1 MEETIGQFGQWREK
15 AFDGCQGL
23 CKDATHLRFNTIHTH
38 RWLPKPPSSLIFR
51 SKSHM
56 GDQEF
61 SDPASVRHNEDW
73 ASPDGQ
79 EELRREGG
87 TWYQRHWCQGCSQT
101 REVIR
106 RAGEGLHVEKKK
118 EEDPTAVKESLEIM
132 EKFYKQM
139 ALVENR
145 GEQNHNQAVV
155 EEVLSGKCPD
165 ARSKMESSKPGAHKR
180 KRRGGKGSRLRRL
193 LIHQLLLTERRG
205 LPLSRLLRTE
215 AKSQRQGRREQEE
228 SASPILRRRRP
239 ELSGEEGKGKNGE
252 REGVKDLREEVEE
265 RREEVRCCSRGA
277 LTGDINLSTPRSTK
291 TEATTPSPQ
300 VFPQI
305 PGTPPFPHLTPP
317 PTPSTLPVS
326 PPYTLPFTTPYTLPL
341 TPAFTPPYSQPHT
354 PLFTPMYTSLPVYT
368 TPPYTPPPC
377 GPMPGLQWLFC
388 GGCQAW
394 GTVTLNT

>member
-1 MEETIGQFGQWREK
+1 MV
-15 AFDGCQGL
+15 
-23 CKDATHLRFNTIHTH
+23 
-38 RWLPKPPSSLIFR
+38 
-51 SKSHM
+51 
-56 GDQEF
+56 DQEF

-155 EEVLSGKCPD
+155 EEVLSGKCPH
-165 ARSKMESSKPGAHKR
+165 ARSKMESSEPGARKR

-228 SASPILRRRRP
+228 SASPTLRRRRP
-239 ELSGEEGKGKNGE
+239 ELSGEEGKGKNRE

-305 PGTPPFPHLTPP
+305 PGTPPFPNLTPP

-326 PPYTLPFTTPYTLPL
+326 PPYTLPFTPPYTLPF
-341 TPAFTPPYSQPHT
+341 TPAFTPPYTPPYSQPHT

>member
-15 AFDGCQGL
+15 AFEGCLGL
-23 CKDATHLRFNTIHTH
+23 CKDPNHLRFNTIHTH
-38 RWLPKPPSSLIFR
+38 RWFPKPPSSLFFM

-79 EELRREGG
+79 AELRREGL
-87 TWYQRHWCQGCSQT
+87 TWYQRQWCQGCCQT
-101 REVIR
+101 REVKR
-106 RAGEGLHVEKKK
+106 RAGEGLQVEEK
-118 EEDPTAVKESLEIM
+118 EDDPVTLEESLEAM
-132 EKFYKQM
+132 QVFYNKM
-139 ALVENR
+139 AMVENSE
-145 GEQNHNQAVV
+145 EQNHEEAIAEQDSAV
-155 EEVLSGKCPD
+155 KCPE
-165 ARSKMESSKPGAHKR
+165 ARTKVESSKPGAHKR

-193 LIHQLLLTERRG
+193 LLHQLLLTERRG

-228 SASPILRRRRP
+228 SASPQLRRRP
-239 ELSGEEGKGKNGE
+239 ESAGEEGKGKNGE
-252 REGVKDLREEVEE
+252 GEGVRETRGEVED
-265 RREEVRCCSRGA
+265 RREEMRCCSRGA
-277 LTGDINLSTPRSTK
+277 LSGEINLSTPRSTK

-300 VFPQI
+300 VFPQT

-326 PPYTLPFTTPYTLPL
+326 PPYTLPFTPPYTLP
-341 TPAFTPPYSQPHT
+341 FTPPSTPPYT
-354 PLFTPMYTSLPVYT
+354 PLFTPMYTSLPAHH
-368 TPPYTPPPC
+368 TPPFTPPPC

-394 GTVTLNT
+394 GTVTPNT